1 MMTTTLTT
9 PLDRTHAH
17 QLAEALARSRDDV
30 ALIVAGQIFPLPQE
44 ALEAL
49 AAAAQEIG
57 AGRAVEVIPT
67 DKLLTTGQAAA
78 HLGVSRT
85 YMVALLDRDELP
97 SERPGSHRRVKLS
110 DVLGYKERRR
120 NRRRTGLSALAQLDE
135 ELGLNR

>member
-1 MMTTTLTT
+1 M
-9 PLDRTHAH
+9 
-17 QLAEALARSRDDV
+17 ALVVD
-30 ALIVAGQIFPLPQE
+30 GQSFPLPQE
-44 ALEAL
+44 ALDAL

-57 AGRAVEVIPT
+57 AGRTVEVIPT
-67 DKLLTTGQAAA
+67 DKLLTTGQAAM

-85 YMVALLDRDELP
+85 YLVALLDRDELP

-135 ELGLNR
+135 ELDLNR